1 MILSAAAMPR
11 QASAVHAAAVGPAPS
26 RVVLWFRNDLRVHD
40 NECVSEAAQLAQ
52 QHQSSVVP
60 VYCLDSRQFGTSPL
74 SGHRKTGAFRALFLL
89 ESLADLRQS
98 LRARGS
104 DLLVVRG
111 KPETML
117 PRLTDRSE
125 SSHTVVL
132 TQTEVASEETD
143 VDAAV
148 SKAVQAARGALRC
161 IWGRTMLHVEDLPV
175 DVHGHDMPNVFTP
188 FRTLVEGRKTP
199 TRKPIPTVK
208 AGALPLPADMAALA
222 QEVGPDALL
231 ASHAETLASLGFTP
245 DEIHYAINPDPRG
258 VMRFQGGETA
268 ALARLNH
275 YLWGTDAL
283 ATYFDTRNG
292 MLGADYSTKFSPWLA
307 HGCLSARLIA
317 AECARYE
324 RERTKN
330 KSTYWVVFEL
340 LWRDF
345 FNFLFVRY
353 GRKMFLVGGFAN
365 YRWSWKKD
373 MVLFKLWKDGRTGH
387 PLVDANMRELAA
399 TGFMSNRGRQ
409 NVASFLTQN
418 LGVDWRLGA
427 EYFEAMLN
435 DYDVHSNWANW
446 LFAAGITGQRINV
459 FNITKQS
466 NDYDPQGKYIKHWLP
481 ELKDVPLQYLFQ
493 PSRMPLDAQQ
503 ACGCVIGQD
512 YPSPVSDKLS
522 GPASAFREGGPP
534 AGGAGRPSGS
544 ASFRNG
550 PHKDARRQNN
560 RGSRSEFERYS

>member
-1 MILSAAAMPR
+1 
-11 QASAVHAAAVGPAPS
+11 
-26 RVVLWFRNDLRVHD
+26 
-40 NECVSEAAQLAQ
+40 
-52 QHQSSVVP
+52 
-60 VYCLDSRQFGTSPL
+60 
-74 SGHRKTGAFRALFLL
+74 
-89 ESLADLRQS
+89 
-98 LRARGS
+98 
-104 DLLVVRG
+104 
-111 KPETML
+111 
-117 PRLTDRSE
+117 
-125 SSHTVVL
+125 
-132 TQTEVASEETD
+132 
-143 VDAAV
+143 
-148 SKAVQAARGALRC
+148 
-161 IWGRTMLHVEDLPV
+161 
-175 DVHGHDMPNVFTP
+175 
-188 FRTLVEGRKTP
+188 
-199 TRKPIPTVK
+199 
-208 AGALPLPADMAALA
+208 
-222 QEVGPDALL
+222 
-231 ASHAETLASLGFTP
+231 
-245 DEIHYAINPDPRG
+245 
-258 VMRFQGGETA
+258 
-268 ALARLNH
+268 
-275 YLWGTDAL
+275 
-283 ATYFDTRNG
+283 
-292 MLGADYSTKFSPWLA
+292 
-307 HGCLSARLIA
+307 
-317 AECARYE
+317 
-324 RERTKN
+324 
-330 KSTYWVVFEL
+330 VFEL

-373 MVLFKLWKDGRTGH
+373 MVLFKLWKEGRTGH